1 MTTIKEIAQR
11 AGVSPATVSR
21 VLNGKAWVS
30 EEKRRVVN
38 EWITQLGY
46 KPNQVAQT
54 LVGTRSFLLGLVI
67 TDVSNP
73 FFADVV
79 KLVQQ
84 EAFLSGYSILLCH
97 TNAAADIERQQVES
111 LLRRQVDGVVI
122 VPAAVDSPGVRKL
135 QQASVPTVVITQQH
149 PEIDSVSV
157 DHEAG
162 GAMVASHLVSAGHAD
177 LAYFGKSTDA
187 KYQGFRREAL
197 ATGISPERIECV
209 EIEYGSVETVE
220 IEGGVKRFFE
230 SSIGRRT
237 TGVFALNDF
246 VALAVLNTAS
256 DSGRSTPADLSV
268 VGFDNSYLARI
279 HRPSLTSVAQPI
291 QEMAHRAI
299 ELLRR
304 RLAEEEPAGHRTT
317 LLQPRVVVRGS
328 SSQEAPASEPAS
340 YGGDTTRF
348 SGKEAGAHE

>member
-1 MTTIKEIAQR
+1 MTTIKEVARR

-21 VLNGKAWVS
+21 VLNGKSWVS

-38 EWITQLGY
+38 DWVTQLGY

-97 TNAAADIERQQVES
+97 TNAAADVERQQVDS

-135 QQASVPTVVITQQH
+135 QQANVPTVVISQSH
-149 PEIDSVSV
+149 PELDSVSV

-162 GAMVASHLVSAGHAD
+162 GAMVASHLVSAGHTD

-187 KYQGFRREAL
+187 KFQGFRREAIS
-197 ATGISPERIECV
+197 TGIAPERIACV

-230 SSIGRRT
+230 SPQGRRT

-246 VALAVLNTAS
+246 VALAVLNVAA
-256 DSGRSTPADLSV
+256 DCGRSTPADLSV

-291 QEMAHRAI
+291 QEMAHRAV

-304 RLAEEEPAGHRTT
+304 RISKEDAGGRRAT

-328 SSQEAPASEPAS
+328 SSQETVVPVDAAFGVDRNRVSSEKVA
-340 YGGDTTRF
+340 D
-348 SGKEAGAHE
+348 HE

>member
-1 MTTIKEIAQR
+1 MTTIKEIAHR

-38 EWITQLGY
+38 EWVTQLGY

-54 LVGTRSFLLGLVI
+54 LVGARSFLLALVI

-79 KLVQQ
+79 KLLQQ

-97 TNAAADIERQQVES
+97 TNAAADIERQQVDS

-135 QQASVPTVVITQQH
+135 QQANVPTVVITQQH
-149 PEIDSVSV
+149 PELDSVSV

-162 GAMVASHLVSAGHAD
+162 GAMVASHLVSAGHTD

-187 KYQGFRREAL
+187 KFQGFQREAQ
-197 ATGISPERIECV
+197 ATGISPECIACV

-220 IEGGVKRFFE
+220 IEGSVKRFFE
-230 SSIGRRT
+230 TPQGRRT

-246 VALAVLNTAS
+246 VALAVLNTAA
-256 DSGRSTPADLSV
+256 DCGRSTPADLSV

-291 QEMAHRAI
+291 QEMAHRAV

-304 RLAEEEPAGHRTT
+304 RITEDEPGGHCTT

-328 SSQEAPASEPAS
+328 SSQETVVPVEAA
-340 YGGDTTRF
+340 YGVDRNGT
-348 SGKEAGAHE
+348 SGGKAETNE